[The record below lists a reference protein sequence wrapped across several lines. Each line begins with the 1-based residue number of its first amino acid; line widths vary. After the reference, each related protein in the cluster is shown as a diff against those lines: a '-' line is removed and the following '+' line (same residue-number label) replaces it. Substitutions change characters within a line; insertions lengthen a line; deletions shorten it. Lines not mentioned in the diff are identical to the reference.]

1 MTDNILHA
9 TSRRVTRVHT
19 LTQDGEPYLG
29 DVTHFFV
36 TEDGWEEFTTTMM
49 KTHAPYNTLDEEEEP
64 YVINGDT
71 IYGPIKILYKQYTL
85 YTTSEHKEVK
95 Q

>member
-49 KTHAPYNTLDEEEEP
+49 KTHAPYNTLDEEEERLAHKTSA
-64 YVINGDT
+64 IT
-71 IYGPIKILYKQYTL
+71 SWSEAYK
-85 YTTSEHKEVK
+85 SN
-95 Q
+95 